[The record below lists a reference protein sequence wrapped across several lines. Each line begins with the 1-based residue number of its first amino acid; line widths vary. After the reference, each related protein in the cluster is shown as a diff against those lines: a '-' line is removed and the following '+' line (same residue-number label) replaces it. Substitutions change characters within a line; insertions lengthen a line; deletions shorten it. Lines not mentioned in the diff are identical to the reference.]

1 MGPIAQPAVWMTPRT
16 RCFSRMGALRLGDRG
31 LAVRLEWRSKTPPTV
46 APSCKRHRRGGKVP
60 RMGLPYI
67 VGRYIVAR
75 MVRASGSMS
84 SPSYF
89 ILAALLDGPLHGY
102 GIIKQAAELSNGRV
116 RLAAGTLYGALDRL
130 AEEGLILADRQEVVE
145 GRTRRY
151 YRLTDHGIQALH
163 TEAARME
170 QAARV
175 VTRRSGA
182 AATTP
187 GLA

>member
-1 MGPIAQPAVWMTPRT
+1 
-16 RCFSRMGALRLGDRG
+16 
-31 LAVRLEWRSKTPPTV
+31 
-46 APSCKRHRRGGKVP
+46 
-60 RMGLPYI
+60 
-67 VGRYIVAR
+67 
-75 MVRASGSMS
+75 MS

-102 GIIKQAAELSNGRV
+102 GIIKKAAELSNGRV

-130 AEEGLILADRQEVVE
+130 AEQGLVLADRQEVVE

-151 YRLTDHGIQALH
+151 YRLTERGIHALQE
-163 TEAARME
+163 EAARMQ

-175 VTRRSGA
+175 VTRRSQS

-187 GLA
+187 RLA

>member
-1 MGPIAQPAVWMTPRT
+1 
-16 RCFSRMGALRLGDRG
+16 
-31 LAVRLEWRSKTPPTV
+31 
-46 APSCKRHRRGGKVP
+46 
-60 RMGLPYI
+60 
-67 VGRYIVAR
+67 
-75 MVRASGSMS
+75 MVRASSPIS
-84 SPSYF
+84 EPSYF

-102 GIIKQAAELSNGRV
+102 GIIKKTAKLSDDRV

-130 AEEGLILADRQEVVE
+130 AEQGLVLADHQEVGE

-151 YRLTDHGIQALH
+151 YRLTDHGVH
-163 TEAARME
+163 TLQGEAARME

-187 GLA
+187 RLA